1 MRAIPHFASATTRLA
16 MSKML
21 CIPIFIVYLSPELFL
36 WNFDFDRSKN
46 RIKQTEIYFWCSLR
60 TLAKIFEV
68 IFKKSTPKTCWH
80 LICFLLNYFRKKSN
94 SKNIFSSKK
103 LSFFMFLFL
112 MLLKNLVEKSKKI
125 YFWDT
130 RIKYSLHCKF
140 EMLTW
145 YRKETTAFFIFFV

>member
-1 MRAIPHFASATTRLA
+1 MRAIPHFASATIRLA

-46 RIKQTEIYFWCSLR
+46 RIKQTEIYFFVLLNNLGKR
-60 TLAKIFEV
+60 IFEV
-68 IFKKSTPKTCWH
+68 TFEQLTPKTCWR
-80 LICFLLNYFRKKSN
+80 LICFLLNYFRKTSN

-112 MLLKNLVEKSKKI
+112 MLLKKLVENSKKN
-125 YFWDT
+125 
-130 RIKYSLHCKF
+130 
-140 EMLTW
+140 
-145 YRKETTAFFIFFV
+145 IFKTHVLNTPYTVNFNCWHDLGTKRQ